1 MRTATSATERLFN
14 FVADVLSA
22 YDFSTAARILD
33 VGGGAG
39 ALLIEMSYAHPALTG
54 CVLDLPR
61 CEVAAWHALLEANL
75 TDGPP
80 SFPAMSSRILR
91 AASTRCI
98 SRTCFTIGTTRT
110 APCCSPIVAGRWGE
124 LARLSSSNACLNPP
138 RIWLTATPPR
148 R

>member
-14 FVADVLSA
+14 LVADVLSA

-39 ALLIEMSYAHPALTG
+39 PLLIEMSYAHPALTG

-75 TDGPP
+75 TDGAAFI
-80 SFPAMSSRILR
+80 SGDIFEELR
-91 AASTRCI
+91 AASTRCLHGAVL
-98 SRTCFTIGTTRT
+98 C
-110 APCCSPIVAGRWGE
+110 GRALG
-124 LARLSSSNACLNPP
+124 
-138 RIWLTATPPR
+138 
-148 R
+148 